1 MLGGDDADVGDAVEK
16 SEDAVNDDGE
26 MQQRC

>member
-1 MLGGDDADVGDAVEK
+1 MLGGDDVDVGDVVEK
-16 SEDAVNDDGE
+16 SEDAVNDDDE